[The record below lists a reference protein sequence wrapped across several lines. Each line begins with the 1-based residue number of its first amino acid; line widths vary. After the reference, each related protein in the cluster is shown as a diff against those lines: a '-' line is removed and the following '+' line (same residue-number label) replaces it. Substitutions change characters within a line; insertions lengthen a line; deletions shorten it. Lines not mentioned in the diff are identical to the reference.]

1 MPLLGGEKSSGPSH
15 DGEGW
20 QGTIIPL
27 SAMEGGGG
35 VVQALHVNHSRE
47 AVAAV

>member
-35 VVQALHVNHSRE
+35 GSGPGIACKS
-47 AVAAV
+47 